1 MRCTANRGI
10 GMVRAAVVVRHWPE
24 PIFRVKF
31 FFLVLGYAVS
41 MAASNLLFKVTSTK
55 SGLEWWI
62 WFLAGNVAGFG
73 CPVLITY
80 ALREQSPQLVY
91 AFTLGAGFV
100 LLQLVAW
107 WWFKAP
113 VTGLQLGGL
122 ILTVAGLVMLQL
134 GRV

>member
-1 MRCTANRGI
+1 
-10 GMVRAAVVVRHWPE
+10 
-24 PIFRVKF
+24 VKF

-122 ILTVAGLVMLQL
+122 ILTVVGLVMLQL

>member
-10 GMVRAAVVVRHWPE
+10 GMVRVAVVVRHWPE

-73 CPVLITY
+73 CPILITY

-122 ILTVAGLVMLQL
+122 ILTVVGLVMLQL

>member
-1 MRCTANRGI
+1 
-10 GMVRAAVVVRHWPE
+10 
-24 PIFRVKF
+24 VKLAL
-31 FFLVLGYAVS
+31 LVLGYAVS
-41 MAASNLLFKVTSTK
+41 MAASNLLFKVTATK
-55 SGLEWWI
+55 SGLEWWG
-62 WFLAGNVAGFG
+62 WFLAGNLAGFG
-73 CPVLITY
+73 CPILITY

-107 WWFKAP
+107 WWFKSP

-122 ILTVAGLVMLQL
+122 ILTVVGLVMLQL

>member
-10 GMVRAAVVVRHWPE
+10 GMVRVAVVVRHWPE

-122 ILTVAGLVMLQL
+122 ILTVVGLVMLQL

>member
-1 MRCTANRGI
+1 
-10 GMVRAAVVVRHWPE
+10 MVRVAVVVRHWPE

-41 MAASNLLFKVTSTK
+41 MSASNLLFKVTSTK

-122 ILTVAGLVMLQL
+122 ILTVVGLVMLQL